1 MNMTGLTEWKRAAE
15 KSIHEAEKGFSE
27 QHRDRYADG
36 QWLMNGNILPTPKT
50 DISAAGCRGM

>member
-36 QWLMNGNILPTPKT
+36 PVANERKYLANPQN
-50 DISAAGCRGM
+50 